1 LTVNRVDLPVR
12 SPEDFARLRQRFG
25 ELSARPKLL
34 KTREDGTD
42 ISSPGRQSLSLLIG
56 EETAGSLYA
65 TDVYLSPGFGA
76 PPHHQPTEEELWYLL
91 EGQLDVRV
99 GTRSTVLRAG
109 AFAFI
114 PRDTTH
120 TFKSS
125 GTFPAHLLAWNSPA
139 GHERAFEEM
148 GRKAK
153 EGVTAFPA
161 LREIFKA
168 HEILLHADPDET
180 AANDLPGGAL
190 RAKLVAARTEGRD
203 ASRPGMD
210 VRVLL
215 DGGESGGLFE
225 VMDVMLENGQSM
237 LVRHAEADACVYLVG
252 GAADVNIDGDR
263 HGVAAG
269 AFAFVPRGHAL
280 DIVATG
286 SRPAHFVLWNTPAV
300 SRR

>member
-1 LTVNRVDLPVR
+1 MVTRVDLSVR
-12 SPEDFARLRQRFG
+12 SAEDFARLRQRFG
-25 ELSARPKLL
+25 ELTARPKLL
-34 KTREDGTD
+34 KKREDGTD

-120 TFKSS
+120 TFRSS
-125 GTFPAHLLAWNSPA
+125 GTSPAHLLAWNAPA

-148 GRKAK
+148 GRKAQ

-168 HEILLHADPDET
+168 HEILLHADPDEK
-180 AANDLPGGAL
+180 AANDGPGAAL
-190 RAKLVAARTEGRD
+190 RAKLVAQRGEGRD
-203 ASRPGMD
+203 ASRPGAD

-215 DGGESGGLFE
+215 DGEESGGLFD
-225 VMDVMLENGQSM
+225 VMDVVLESGSSVP
-237 LVRHAEADACVYLVG
+237 VRYPHADACVYLVS
-252 GAADVNIDGDR
+252 GAADLTIDAER
-263 HGVAAG
+263 QRVGVG

-280 DIVATG
+280 EVAATG
-286 SRPAHFVLWNTPAV
+286 AQPAHFLLWNTPAV

>member
-1 LTVNRVDLPVR
+1 MKRVDLSVR
-12 SPEDFARLRQRFG
+12 SAEDFARLRRRFG
-25 ELSARPKLL
+25 ELAAKPKLL
-34 KTREDGTD
+34 KRREDGTD

-65 TDVYLSPGFGA
+65 TDVFLSPGFGA

-91 EGQLDVRV
+91 DGQLDVRV
-99 GTRSTVLRAG
+99 GTTSTVLRAG

-125 GTFPAHLLAWNSPA
+125 GTSPAHLLAWNAPA

-153 EGVTAFPA
+153 EGVTAFPE

-168 HEILLHADPDET
+168 HEILLHADPDEK
-180 AANDLPGGAL
+180 AANDALGGPL
-190 RAKLVAARTEGRD
+190 RAKLVSERGQGRD
-203 ASRPGMD
+203 ASRSGAD
-210 VRVLL
+210 IRILL
-215 DGGESGGLFE
+215 DGLESNGLFD
-225 VMDVMLENGQSM
+225 VADVMLDSGHDVERR
-237 LVRHAEADACVYLVG
+237 LEDADTCVYLIGGNADLAIDADRQAVG
-252 GAADVNIDGDR
+252 
-263 HGVAAG
+263 AG

-280 DIVATG
+280 EVTSTG
-286 SRPAHFVLWNTPAV
+286 TLPAHFLLWNTPAI